1 MIDGKPLPVGG
12 ASHDPDARNGH
23 GAGKIAKG
31 YKLHA
36 IWGRA
41 AVPEAWSVE
50 PLNVCETKAAE
61 ALLASAPGPGGY
73 LLGDGEYDATAV
85 YDAAGVAGYQLVAAR
100 RAERRAGPSNR
111 AGIGSGASNC
121 RSEFGEALYAARRS
135 IERRFGN
142 ATSFGRAGPAAGLGP
157 KDVAGLALDM
167 GEVDD
172 QRGADP
178 RETRTYVAY
187 AISWLPWATSGR
199 PFGATTK
206 MPVSVLQS
214 REIPEIEAKQ
224 GTRPTPIA
232 FPVRRPSR
240 SRDEVRGGLFPGAA
254 AVAHAGQPGAEV
266 AGERGSRGGG
276 CVPGVLGGR
285 SAIRKLR

>member
-1 MIDGKPLPVGG
+1 MAIFEGLLRAATTPGIVQVIDGKPLPVGG

-61 ALLASAPGPGGY
+61 VLLASAPGPGGY
-73 LLGDGEYDATAV
+73 CWATANTTP
-85 YDAAGVAGYQLVAAR
+85 R
-100 RAERRAGPSNR
+100 RSTTPPVWPATSWWRRRGSERRAGPSEAEPVSAPEHRIAEERVRRGAVHGAAVDR
-111 AGIGSGASNC
+111 A
-121 RSEFGEALYAARRS
+121 S
-135 IERRFGN
+135 IRQCHLLR
-142 ATSFGRAGPAAGLGP
+142 GRAGPAAGLGP
-157 KDVAGLALDM
+157 KDVAGMALDM

-187 AISWLPWATSGR
+187 AIS
-199 PFGATTK
+199 
-206 MPVSVLQS
+206 
-214 REIPEIEAKQ
+214 
-224 GTRPTPIA
+224 
-232 FPVRRPSR
+232 
-240 SRDEVRGGLFPGAA
+240 
-254 AVAHAGQPGAEV
+254 
-266 AGERGSRGGG
+266 
-276 CVPGVLGGR
+276 
-285 SAIRKLR
+285 